1 MGISAYK
8 EVTEWDNSEFVV
20 PNHVYLFDGKS
31 NILAYAKASNDELV
45 ILHKPLPMDTRRR
58 KFIKV
63 KHKALDEYGATVVL
77 DVPNLE
83 NTPHWSVKSDSG
95 KTYTVTLES
104 GKYQCNC
111 VGYAYRGKFQPWGG
125 DGGRGSFVD
134 RYLPGEPDDIH
145 LEFYGCQ

>member
-1 MGISAYK
+1 MSISAYK

-20 PNHVYLFDGKS
+20 PNHTYLFDGKS
-31 NILAYAKASNDELV
+31 NILAYAKATNDELV
-45 ILHKPLPMDTRRR
+45 ILHKPLAIDTRRR

-63 KHKALDEYGATVVL
+63 KHEALDSYGATVVL

-111 VGYAYRGKFQPWGG
+111 VGYAYRGKCKHSESVAKEQQ
-125 DGGRGSFVD
+125 SSK
-134 RYLPGEPDDIH
+134 
-145 LEFYGCQ
+145 

>member
-20 PNHVYLFDGKS
+20 PNHTYLFDGKS

-45 ILHKPLPMDTRRR
+45 ILHKPLPIDTRRR

-111 VGYAYRGKFQPWGG
+111 IGYAYRGKCKHSESVASAQQ
-125 DGGRGSFVD
+125 SSK
-134 RYLPGEPDDIH
+134 
-145 LEFYGCQ
+145 

>member
-1 MGISAYK
+1 MMGISAYK

-20 PNHVYLFDGKS
+20 PNHTYLFDGKS

-45 ILHKPLPMDTRRR
+45 ILHKPLPLDNRRR

-63 KHKALDEYGATVVL
+63 KHEALDSYGATVVL

-104 GKYQCNC
+104 SKYTCNC
-111 VGYAYRGKFQPWGG
+111 IGFAYRGKCKHSEQ
-125 DGGRGSFVD
+125 VK
-134 RYLPGEPDDIH
+134 E
-145 LEFYGCQ
+145 EQEK

>member
-20 PNHVYLFDGKS
+20 PNHIYLFDGKS

-63 KHKALDEYGATVVL
+63 KHEALDSYGATVVL

-111 VGYAYRGKFQPWGG
+111 IGYAYRGACKHS
-125 DGGRGSFVD
+125 DEIKEKVSKNA
-134 RYLPGEPDDIH
+134 
-145 LEFYGCQ
+145 

>member
-8 EVTEWDNSEFVV
+8 EITEWDNSEFVV
-20 PNHVYLFDGKS
+20 PNHTYLFDGKS

-77 DVPNLE
+77 EVPNLE

-111 VGYAYRGKFQPWGG
+111 IGYAYRGKCKHS
-125 DGGRGSFVD
+125 DEIKEKVSKNA
-134 RYLPGEPDDIH
+134 
-145 LEFYGCQ
+145 

>member
-1 MGISAYK
+1 MSISAYK

-20 PNHVYLFDGKS
+20 PNHTYLFDGKS
-31 NILAYAKASNDELV
+31 NILAYAKASNNELV

-63 KHKALDEYGATVVL
+63 KHEALDSYGATVVL

-104 GKYQCNC
+104 GKYTCNC
-111 VGYAYRGKFQPWGG
+111 IGYAYRGKCKHSDSVASEQQ
-125 DGGRGSFVD
+125 SAK
-134 RYLPGEPDDIH
+134 
-145 LEFYGCQ
+145 